1 MCVVYKNSKFNPPTL
16 TITSYILPEYIN
28 TPKKKNYVY
37 SKQTHH
43 WSTMFVKQ
51 IALPSRTKSL
61 NQIIRNI
68 FISVPCNTIKSSN
81 FHSTQLA
88 SNLSKYKNQVNYSR
102 FSATTIMTGTDL
114 FKISDYDYVGFDL
127 DNTLL
132 QYKVSVYRSFS

>member
-1 MCVVYKNSKFNPPTL
+1 
-16 TITSYILPEYIN
+16 
-28 TPKKKNYVY
+28 
-37 SKQTHH
+37 
-43 WSTMFVKQ
+43 MFVKQ
-51 IALPSRTKSL
+51 IAPVSRTKSL

-81 FHSTQLA
+81 FN
-88 SNLSKYKNQVNYSR
+88 SNHIVSILSNQNQVNYSR

-132 QYKVSVYRSFS
+132 QYKVRIDDQPVKDTTTSFVVRFELSFLCRQQ

>member
-1 MCVVYKNSKFNPPTL
+1 
-16 TITSYILPEYIN
+16 
-28 TPKKKNYVY
+28 
-37 SKQTHH
+37 
-43 WSTMFVKQ
+43 MFVKQ
-51 IALPSRTKSL
+51 IALPVSRTKSL

-81 FHSTQLA
+81 FNSNQIVSNST
-88 SNLSKYKNQVNYSR
+88 NHVNYSR

-132 QYKVSVYRSFS
+132 QYKVRVMIHS